1 MQHFL
6 QTLLVLLKCIY
17 PPACWQ
23 CIQQVHLYC
32 YDNISSPLCMHSDFS
47 CQYSRKWMY
56 SCSCHVLIDKPL
68 FLLSKID
75 TVIIVPLKWGQIFWG
90 SQFCTPATKSVIST
104 DTIIVACL
112 IFTCPFIIHE
122 LKNNINNKGQTT
134 QCMNNYNYNHT
145 QHFADLSASVF
156 FSVQLSR
163 FIMHHGWM
171 DSSNSF
177 FYCSQG

>member
-23 CIQQVHLYC
+23 CIQQVYIYTVTTTFPHHYAC
-32 YDNISSPLCMHSDFS
+32 ITIAVV
-47 CQYSRKWMY
+47 QWMY